1 MPINKSFLIQTYKAT
16 FKIFVEILQDNNT
29 NLNGIRLEILKI
41 RSILKPAD
49 LEMSKWNLKIT

>member
-1 MPINKSFLIQTYKAT
+1 MPINKSFLIQTYKTT

-29 NLNGIRLEILKI
+29 NLIGIRLEILKI